1 MMLVVC
7 FTSLEWTSTWKKG
20 YQYKGHIEVEYCSE
34 DDEEEESGGISLY
47 WIFFGRS
54 LRAQISKKQDHVY
67 YTVQERHMNQPHPD
81 GNHW

>member
-1 MMLVVC
+1 MLVVC

-47 WIFFGRS
+47 
-54 LRAQISKKQDHVY
+54 
-67 YTVQERHMNQPHPD
+67 
-81 GNHW
+81 